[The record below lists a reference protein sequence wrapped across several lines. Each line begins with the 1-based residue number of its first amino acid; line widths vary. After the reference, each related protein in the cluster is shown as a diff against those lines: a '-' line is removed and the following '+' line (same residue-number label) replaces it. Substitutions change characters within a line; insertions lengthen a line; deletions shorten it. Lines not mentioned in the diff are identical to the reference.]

1 MEIFALVGFIFGTAG
16 FSFGI
21 VAFTTAI
28 NSIRN
33 VKELEIRVVELEKE
47 A

>member
-1 MEIFALVGFIFGTAG
+1 MEVFALVGFIFGTAG

-28 NSIRN
+28 NSIRT
-33 VKELEIRVVELEKE
+33 VKDLEIRVIELEKE